1 MPVPETH
8 EGDHPEP
15 SKRNYLLK
23 TDGSGTGTI
32 DNPAQGAIGVVL
44 RDPDGQLI
52 EEISKPIGPAI
63 NTVAEYRALIEGL
76 KLARSRGI
84 QRIRVFLDSE
94 LVVDQVNGRAKVGK
108 EHLRPLHTEACSLLQ
123 EFPNI
128 RISWVP
134 RKWNAEADALATKAL
149 LGRPAAHVDPS
160 ETRDRIS
167 QYADAR
173 LSVLLA
179 RHGRLEQRRLQYA
192 LSSGDGSQ
200 GRDARRAARMPNA
213 L

>member
-1 MPVPETH
+1 MPAPETLVD
-8 EGDHPEP
+8 DHLRP
-15 SKRNYLLK
+15 SKRNYLLHA
-23 TDGSGTGTI
+23 DGSGTGTI

-44 RDPDGQLI
+44 RDPDGHPI
-52 EEISKPIGPAI
+52 AEISQRIGPAI

-108 EHLRPLHTEACSLLQ
+108 EHIRPLHTEACALLQ

-134 RKWNAEADALATKAL
+134 RRWNAEADALATKAR
-149 LGRPAAHVDPS
+149 LGR
-160 ETRDRIS
+160 
-167 QYADAR
+167 
-173 LSVLLA
+173 
-179 RHGRLEQRRLQYA
+179 
-192 LSSGDGSQ
+192 
-200 GRDARRAARMPNA
+200 
-213 L
+213 

>member
-8 EGDHPEP
+8 ESDHPEP
-15 SKRNYLLK
+15 SKGNYLLK
-23 TDGSGTGTI
+23 ADGSGTGTI

-44 RDPDGQLI
+44 RDPDGHPI
-52 EEISKPIGPAI
+52 AGGEISKAIGPAI

-108 EHLRPLHTEACSLLQ
+108 EHIRPLHTEACSLLQ
-123 EFPNI
+123 EFPNH

-149 LGRPAAHVDPS
+149 PCR
-160 ETRDRIS
+160 
-167 QYADAR
+167 
-173 LSVLLA
+173 
-179 RHGRLEQRRLQYA
+179 
-192 LSSGDGSQ
+192 
-200 GRDARRAARMPNA
+200 
-213 L
+213 

>member
-1 MPVPETH
+1 MGTMLRLLQRCRLAGLAYQSLPTQLLQSGPHDPPEFPDTIAWLH
-8 EGDHPEP
+8 VGARNARRRPSEP
-15 SKRNYLLK
+15 SKRNYLLN
-23 TDGSGTGTI
+23 TDGSGTGTA

-44 RDPDGQLI
+44 KDPDGHLI
-52 EEISKPIGPAI
+52 AEISERIGPAI

-76 KLARSRGI
+76 KLARRREI

-108 EHLRPLHTEACSLLQ
+108 EHIRPLHAEACSLVQ

-149 LGRPAAHVDPS
+149 VGR
-160 ETRDRIS
+160 
-167 QYADAR
+167 
-173 LSVLLA
+173 
-179 RHGRLEQRRLQYA
+179 
-192 LSSGDGSQ
+192 
-200 GRDARRAARMPNA
+200 
-213 L
+213 

>member
-8 EGDHPEP
+8 EGDHSEP

-23 TDGSGTGTI
+23 ADGSGTGTT

-44 RDPDGQLI
+44 RDPDGHLI
-52 EEISKPIGPAI
+52 AEISKPIGPAI
-63 NTVAEYRALIEGL
+63 NTVAEYRALIEGLRALIEGL

-108 EHLRPLHTEACSLLQ
+108 EHIRPLHAEACSLLQ

-128 RISWVP
+128 RISWIP

-149 LGRPAAHVDPS
+149 PGR
-160 ETRDRIS
+160 
-167 QYADAR
+167 
-173 LSVLLA
+173 
-179 RHGRLEQRRLQYA
+179 
-192 LSSGDGSQ
+192 
-200 GRDARRAARMPNA
+200 
-213 L
+213 

>member
-8 EGDHPEP
+8 GGDQLEP
-15 SKRNYLLK
+15 SKGNYLLNA
-23 TDGSGTGTI
+23 DGSGTGTT

-44 RDPDGQLI
+44 RHPDGHLVA
-52 EEISKPIGPAI
+52 EISKRIGPAI

-84 QRIRVFLDSE
+84 PRIRVFLDSE

-108 EHLRPLHTEACSLLQ
+108 EHIRPLHAEACSLLQ

-149 LGRPAAHVDPS
+149 VGR
-160 ETRDRIS
+160 
-167 QYADAR
+167 
-173 LSVLLA
+173 
-179 RHGRLEQRRLQYA
+179 
-192 LSSGDGSQ
+192 
-200 GRDARRAARMPNA
+200 
-213 L
+213 